1 MKWNRL
7 FGLREEKGRKRRL
20 KGGGWSREHGR
31 GGKKVLKKSRD
42 TSSRRGKRRFRC

>member
-20 KGGGWSREHGR
+20 KGGGWSKEHGR
-31 GGKKVLKKSRD
+31 GGKKAFKKSRD
-42 TSSRRGKRRFRC
+42 RKGEKGRFRC